1 MSILSNRADI
11 LMETSPASL
20 ASEAYRALRFN
31 MESFVLERGIRT
43 VSVTSAGRGE
53 GKTTTVLNLAT
64 AYAQIEKKVLLIDA
78 DLRNPSIHN
87 TFGGIQSK
95 GLSHYLMNQATL
107 NEIIMQTPVH
117 NLSVIQAGAVPS
129 NPAELLASAAMR
141 QLLEELKHHY
151 DMIFVDSSCVLSL
164 TDGKMVAAQC
174 DGVLLV
180 VEHGKLKRQ
189 AAKKV
194 NEELGLA
201 KARLL
206 GVVYNKIS
214 AKHAE
219 LFLY

>member
-1 MSILSNRADI
+1 MSTLSNRADI

-20 ASEAYRALRFN
+20 ASESYRALRFN
-31 MESFVLERGIRT
+31 MESFVLAQGIRT

-78 DLRNPSIHN
+78 DLRNPSIHH
-87 TFGGIQSK
+87 TFGAAQSK

-107 NEIIMQTPVH
+107 NEIIVQTPVH

-129 NPAELLASAAMR
+129 NPAELLASSAMR
-141 QLLEELKHHY
+141 QLLEELKQRY
-151 DMIFVDSSCVLSL
+151 DMIFIDSSCVLSL

-189 AAKKV
+189 VAKKV
-194 NEELGLA
+194 NEELELA
-201 KARLL
+201 KVKLL